1 MGIKSFQ
8 GKRDVSQTNKAEEQI
23 LVSDY
28 MTTKLITFR
37 AEDSLD
43 DVIALLIKH
52 HISGGPVV
60 NDKNELI
67 GIISETDCI
76 KHISESKYYN
86 MPSDINNTVGNNM
99 VTDVDT
105 IDKNMNIFDAAFKFL
120 ASRRRRFPVVDE
132 HGVLLGQLSQKDV
145 LKAAL
150 KVKGN
155 TW

>member
-8 GKRDVSQTNKAEEQI
+8 GKRDANQAKEESQI
-23 LVSDY
+23 LVADY
-28 MTTKLITFR
+28 MTTNLITFK

-43 DVIALLIKH
+43 HVIEQLITHK
-52 HISGGPVV
+52 ISGGPVV

-86 MPSDINNTVGNNM
+86 MPADINNTVEKYM

-105 IDKNMNIFDAAFKFL
+105 IDKNMNVFDAAFKFI
-120 ASRRRRFPVVDE
+120 SSHRRRFPVVE
-132 HGVLLGQLSQKDV
+132 KGKLIGQLSQKDV
-145 LKAAL
+145 LKAAI
-150 KVKGN
+150 KVDGN
-155 TW
+155 TWL

>member
-8 GKRDVSQTNKAEEQI
+8 GKRETNQVKEDVQI

-28 MTTKLITFR
+28 MTTNLITFKSD
-37 AEDSLD
+37 DSLD
-43 DVIALLIKH
+43 HVIEQLIAYN
-52 HISGGPVV
+52 ISGGPVV

-86 MPSDINNTVGNNM
+86 MPSDTNNTVGKYM
-99 VTDVDT
+99 VKDVDT
-105 IDKNMNIFDAAFKFL
+105 IDKNMNIFDAAFKFI
-120 ASRRRRFPVVDE
+120 SSHRRRFPVTE
-132 HGVLLGQLSQKDV
+132 KGKLIGQLSQKDV
-145 LKAAL
+145 LKAAI

-155 TW
+155 TWK

>member
-8 GKRDVSQTNKAEEQI
+8 GKRDVNKSKEEEQI

-28 MTTKLITFR
+28 MTTNLITFK
-37 AEDSLD
+37 ADDSLD
-43 DVIALLIKH
+43 HVIAQLIANK
-52 HISGGPVV
+52 ISGGPVV

-86 MPSDINNTVGNNM
+86 MPSDTNNTVGKYM

-105 IDKNMNIFDAAFKFL
+105 IDKNMNVFDAAFKFI
-120 ASRRRRFPVVDE
+120 SSHRRRFPVIDN
-132 HGVLLGQLSQKDV
+132 GKLIGQLSQKDV
-145 LKAAL
+145 LKAAI

-155 TW
+155 TWK

>member
-8 GKRDVSQTNKAEEQI
+8 GKRDVSQTNKIEEQI
-23 LVSDY
+23 LVADY
-28 MTTKLITFR
+28 MTTKLITFK
-37 AEDSLD
+37 ATDSLD
-43 DVIALLIKH
+43 HVISLLIKH

-86 MPSDINNTVGNNM
+86 MPSDSNNTVGNNM

-132 HGVLLGQLSQKDV
+132 NGVLLGQLSQKDV